1 MARTPKVV
9 EDRREQ
15 IMDAAMR
22 VFAQKGF
29 IRTTNKE
36 IAQEAN
42 ITPGLIYHYFEN
54 KEDLL
59 RAAIAE
65 HSPLRLIH
73 ALPAEMLDHPPETFL
88 RFLALQLLT
97 IIEDERFV
105 RLMRVFLPEA
115 IYHPEL
121 TSFNLPAMHEV
132 MEFLESYMVAKM
144 ERGELRH
151 TDASLAVQ
159 VFGGSLMAFVIRRQF
174 LHDPVA
180 LQYTHEQIVE
190 SVITT
195 ILHGLLIQ

>member
-1 MARTPKVV
+1 MARTSTVV

-15 IMDAAMR
+15 IMEAALR

-29 IRTTNKE
+29 VRATNKD
-36 IAQEAN
+36 IAQEAG
-42 ITPGLIYHYFEN
+42 ITPGLIYHYF
-54 KEDLL
+54 KSKDDLL

-73 ALPAEMLDHPPETFL
+73 ALPAEMLDQPPEAFL
-88 RFLALQLLT
+88 RFMAQQLLI

-105 RLMRVFLPEA
+105 RLMRVFLPEV

-121 TSFNLPAMHEV
+121 TAFNLPAMHEV
-132 MEFLESYMVAKM
+132 ASFLENYLLTKM
-144 ERGELRH
+144 ESGELRR
-151 TDASLAVQ
+151 TDAALAAQ
-159 VFGGSLMAFVIRRQF
+159 VFGGSLMAFVIRRQH

-190 SVITT
+190 SVITA
-195 ILHGLLIQ
+195 ILHGLLAQ